1 MAGILSTA
9 AVVLLLMLFAILP
22 LGLQQ
27 ALSRYAVPCPSVCL
41 RCKMVQNLPT
51 APPCSVSSTLGWPVE
66 CGCIEVGAAL
76 QVSHSSEEVLQ
87 LKKEIAR
94 CQVEAEKMRT
104 AIALNKV

>member
-1 MAGILSTA
+1 MFEMQTCR
-9 AVVLLLMLFAILP
+9 P
-22 LGLQQ
+22 
-27 ALSRYAVPCPSVCL
+27 
-41 RCKMVQNLPT
+41 
-51 APPCSVSSTLGWPVE
+51 APPCSVSSTLCWPVK

-104 AIALNKV
+104 AIALNKVWA

>member
-1 MAGILSTA
+1 MAGMLSTA
-9 AVVLLLMLFAILP
+9 AVAVLLMLFAILL

-27 ALSRYAVPCPSVCL
+27 ALSNYDVNCPLVCL
-41 RCKMVQNLPT
+41 RCIKVQIPPT
-51 APPCSVSSTLGWPVE
+51 APPCSVSSNLCWPVG

-104 AIALNKV
+104 VIALNKV